1 MAQRL
6 STRSSQ
12 PGLIFANVAVK
23 PTNLSTETGEGKQG
37 LQPASVDN
45 SSVTKETKINAL
57 TFSFEVWLTHD
68 RLVRFLH
75 QPFHFFYFL

>member
-1 MAQRL
+1 MEPRIQFNDNRYIEAQRL

-45 SSVTKETKINAL
+45 SSVTKETKCFDL
-57 TFSFEVWLTHD
+57 FV
-68 RLVRFLH
+68 
-75 QPFHFFYFL
+75 